1 MNSFASSTN
10 KYSPTDET
18 VDILEAV
25 VVGDENHNHQQHQEI
40 YASPSSSSIALIP
53 YDGNFSSILAPLNK
67 QSFTVVAKGVEEKL
81 KVVNQTLGML
91 DNLLDSQGFD
101 AILNEMLQ
109 SITLK
114 TGELLNAHR
123 STIFLLDD
131 EKNELFAIVAQ
142 DENGNAYVGGKS
154 DF

>member
-10 KYSPTDET
+10 KYSPTDKT
-18 VDILEAV
+18 VDVEAV